1 MVYIFLCNLFFILCV
16 FEIHFLISLNFLFK
30 SRGGL
35 FFVVLFFFLT
45 SISIAPVPR
54 SPMLCITLGCSILS
68 RRPPCNSGTPDT
80 LFQSETCIAQKNDMC
95 SLFCSVVVLQ
105 LRNSPGFQLFK
116 RISFLLSH
124 FLSLCLHIY
133 MYVYIYV
140 YEYVYSGTCIYLHI
154 FICVLYIWRQRY
166 KYICVY
172 IYR

>member
-1 MVYIFLCNLFFILCV
+1 MLFC
-16 FEIHFLISLNFLFK
+16 
-30 SRGGL
+30 
-35 FFVVLFFFLT
+35 FFFLT

-80 LFQSETCIAQKNDMC
+80 LFQSETCIAEGMTAQKNDVC

-105 LRNSPGFQLFK
+105 LRNSPGFQLCK

-133 MYVYIYV
+133 ICMYIYMCMNMCIQGHVYIYI
-140 YEYVYSGTCIYLHI
+140 YLYVY
-154 FICVLYIWRQRY
+154 
-166 KYICVY
+166 Y
-172 IYR
+172 IYMETEI